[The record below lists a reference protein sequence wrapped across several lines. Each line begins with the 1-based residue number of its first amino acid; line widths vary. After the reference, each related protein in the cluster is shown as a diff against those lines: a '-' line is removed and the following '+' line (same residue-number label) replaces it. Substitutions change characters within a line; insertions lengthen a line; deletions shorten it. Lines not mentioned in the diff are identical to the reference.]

1 MWTLSIHKYFSGL
14 NMETG
19 QAKLTI
25 TLLHLRTEV
34 VGETEGVRLKRVLAV
49 ATKRQKYFLPKS
61 SVIILSTSDLFS
73 YWMENQRGLS
83 WLHIH
88 FWQLIKFHEGYGGIV
103 LTYQIPGIHGCVIL
117 KDIKEKQTAIPAP
130 ILKLHWTVMENSS

>member
-1 MWTLSIHKYFSGL
+1 
-14 NMETG
+14 METG

-61 SVIILSTSDLFS
+61 SVTIFLLQISSPSEWRTREVSLDSTFTS
-73 YWMENQRGLS
+73 G
-83 WLHIH
+83 
-88 FWQLIKFHEGYGGIV
+88 
-103 LTYQIPGIHGCVIL
+103 
-117 KDIKEKQTAIPAP
+117 
-130 ILKLHWTVMENSS
+130 NS